1 MWESKKENF
10 SMSPNYKM
18 LPKERRSGALERPGR
33 MLPEEEGEEEE
44 GKGKTRLFSIND
56 NVDLLAEIL
65 GRLDGRSLAAA
76 ACVCRLWSAVSRRDG
91 VWETVC
97 LRHASCGNG
106 AAAASLGSTRS
117 VVAALGGYR
126 RLYRLC
132 IGPALDRLA
141 AGGGGRMPP
150 SAASARHLSLSLSLS
165 LFSID
170 CYERLG
176 VGVGAAAAGGR
187 QPKPASLL
195 FLSKP
200 VDVT

>member
-1 MWESKKENF
+1 
-10 SMSPNYKM
+10 
-18 LPKERRSGALERPGR
+18 
-33 MLPEEEGEEEE
+33 MLPEEEEEE
-44 GKGKTRLFSIND
+44 GNGKTRFFSIND

-65 GRLDGRSLAAA
+65 GRLDGRSLAVA
-76 ACVCRLWSAVSRRDG
+76 ACVCSLWSAVSCREG
-91 VWETVC
+91 VWEAVC
-97 LRHASCGNG
+97 LRHASYGNG
-106 AAAASLGSTRS
+106 AAAAATVTSTRS

-141 AGGGGRMPP
+141 AGGGGRVPP
-150 SAASARHLSLSLSLS
+150 EASSARHLSLSLSLS

-176 VGVGAAAAGGR
+176 VGVGAAAAAAGGR
-187 QPKPASLL
+187 QQKPASLL

-200 VDVT
+200 VDVS